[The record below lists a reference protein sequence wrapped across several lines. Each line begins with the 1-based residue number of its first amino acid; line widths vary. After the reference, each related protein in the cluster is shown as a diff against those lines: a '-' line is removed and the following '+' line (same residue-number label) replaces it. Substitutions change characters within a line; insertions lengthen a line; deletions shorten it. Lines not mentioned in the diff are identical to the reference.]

1 MTEPPIRWGILG
13 TGWIAR
19 VFTEDLL
26 RLPGHVVAAVG
37 SRALSTAEAFA
48 QRHGIER
55 AYGSYAEL
63 AADDQVDVVYVAT
76 PHNHHLAHASLCLSA
91 GRPVLVEKPFTTNAA
106 DAEQLITLA
115 RDRGLFAMEAMWT
128 RFNPVIARLR
138 QLVAE
143 GAIGDVTSI
152 YADFGFASPY
162 DPAHRHWSPD
172 LAGGALL
179 DLGVYPLYFTWM
191 LLGAPDSI
199 QATAAP
205 APTGVD
211 ANTGILL
218 GYASGAVA
226 LLHCNLVAESPL
238 TATVTGT
245 KGRIEVA
252 APFFR
257 PDTMTVHRK
266 DAEPEV
272 FTAEVPG
279 NGYTYQAEEVARR
292 LRAGELESPGMP
304 LDETLAIHGN
314 LDTIMAQLHR
324 SPAAGFEFAEPVG

>member
-37 SRALSTAEAFA
+37 SRAPHTAEAFA
-48 QRHGIER
+48 RRHGIER
-55 AYGSYAEL
+55 AYGSYERL
-63 AADDQVDVVYVAT
+63 ADDDEVDVVYVAT
-76 PHNHHLAHASLCLSA
+76 PHNHHLAHASLCLEA
-91 GRPVLVEKPFTTNAA
+91 GRAVLVEKPFTTNAA
-106 DAEQLITLA
+106 DAERLIALA

-128 RFNPVIARLR
+128 RFNPVIERLR
-138 QLVAE
+138 TLVAE
-143 GAIGDVTSI
+143 GAIGEVTSI

-179 DLGVYPLYFTWM
+179 DLGVYPLYFAWM

-218 GYASGAVA
+218 GYASGAIA
-226 LLHCNLVAESPL
+226 LLHCGLMAASPV

-252 APFFR
+252 TPFFR
-257 PDTMTVHRK
+257 PDTMTVRRT
-266 DAEPEV
+266 DTEPET
-272 FTAEVPG
+272 FTIDVPG

-292 LRAGELESPGMP
+292 LRAGELESPVMP
-304 LDETLAIHGN
+304 LDETLAIHGD
-314 LDTIMAQLHR
+314 LDTIMVQLGDR
-324 SPAAGFEFAEPVG
+324 SRAARPG